1 MQADSTHY
9 ATLHLVELIAVVPCP
24 RMSARQLLHGELP
37 FSLLEAFG
45 VQEIGLGQVDDRAHV
60 LRDLVA
66 IAHHEAAPV
75 DLLLSVLAKHLHEW
89 SSDEGAQGCSR

>member
-1 MQADSTHY
+1 MGA
-9 ATLHLVELIAVVPCP
+9 C
-24 RMSARQLLHGELP
+24 QLLNGELP